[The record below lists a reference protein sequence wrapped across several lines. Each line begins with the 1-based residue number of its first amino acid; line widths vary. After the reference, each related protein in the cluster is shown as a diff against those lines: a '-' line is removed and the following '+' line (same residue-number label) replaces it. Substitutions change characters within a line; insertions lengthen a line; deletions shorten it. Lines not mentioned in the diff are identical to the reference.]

1 MRTTSTSHSGVDY
14 YYFLVI
20 LLQPPYVLKNEVLVV
35 SKGDAG
41 TITSHLL
48 DVQDR
53 DNPQDVTLTIL
64 DPPKH
69 GQWVKLSGNG
79 PLTLRV
85 FSLGELSGGFVHYVH
100 DGSDS
105 LEDAA
110 VLQVSDGYHFQNIL
124 FRIKIDLK
132 VRPLELCQGCLKI

>member
-1 MRTTSTSHSGVDY
+1 MVVVVV
-14 YYFLVI
+14 VI
-20 LLQPPYVLKNEVLVV
+20 LFQAPYVFKNEVLLV

-41 TITSHLL
+41 TITNHLL

-53 DNPQDVTLTIL
+53 DNPQDVTVIIL

-69 GQWVKLSGNG
+69 GQLVKLSGNG

-85 FSLGELSGGFVHYVH
+85 FSLGELSGGFVHYIH
-100 DGSDS
+100 DGSNS
-105 LEDAA
+105 LEDTA

-132 VRPLELCQGCLKI
+132 VRPLKLCQQCLLIIWCPTALRG